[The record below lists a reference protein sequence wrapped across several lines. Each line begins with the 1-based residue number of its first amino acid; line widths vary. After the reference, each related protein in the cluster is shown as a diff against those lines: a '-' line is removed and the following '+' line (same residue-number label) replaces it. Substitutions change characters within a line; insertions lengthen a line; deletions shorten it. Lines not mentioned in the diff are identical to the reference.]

1 MVAILFISFFILL
14 LLGVPIAIS
23 LGLSA
28 VFALVIESGS
38 LASLLIVSQKMFSGL
53 NSFTIMAIPFF
64 LLAGNIMT
72 EARISEKLVALASVI
87 VGRFPGGLAHASTG
101 ASAFFGAISGSAPA
115 TTAAIGSVMI
125 PSMESRGYPKDFSAS
140 VVAASG
146 VLGIII
152 PPSINMVLYGVTAGV
167 SIGDL
172 FISGIVPG
180 VMIALAIMGLNYY
193 NARKYAFPVENP
205 LSLKDKLKVFY
216 GSIVA
221 LFMPVIILG
230 GIYSGAFTPTESAAI
245 ACLYGLVIGT
255 LVYRT
260 LTLKKLYTILKKTA
274 ASTAMIMFLIATAQ
288 IFGYIISREQVPQKL
303 ASLLLGITDN
313 RIIIMFIILLGL
325 LIVGTFLENVA
336 AIVLLV
342 PTLMGIIEYA
352 NIDPLYF
359 GVFMI
364 IALAVG
370 QITPPVGLNLF
381 VASDIAKIRFESIVK
396 RTAPYIT
403 LYVAILI
410 VFIFF
415 PGILTVLVN

>member
-152 PPSINMVLYGVTAGV
+152 PPQY
-167 SIGDL
+167 
-172 FISGIVPG
+172 
-180 VMIALAIMGLNYY
+180 
-193 NARKYAFPVENP
+193 
-205 LSLKDKLKVFY
+205 
-216 GSIVA
+216 
-221 LFMPVIILG
+221 
-230 GIYSGAFTPTESAAI
+230 
-245 ACLYGLVIGT
+245 
-255 LVYRT
+255 
-260 LTLKKLYTILKKTA
+260 
-274 ASTAMIMFLIATAQ
+274 
-288 IFGYIISREQVPQKL
+288 
-303 ASLLLGITDN
+303 
-313 RIIIMFIILLGL
+313 
-325 LIVGTFLENVA
+325 
-336 AIVLLV
+336 
-342 PTLMGIIEYA
+342 
-352 NIDPLYF
+352 
-359 GVFMI
+359 
-364 IALAVG
+364 
-370 QITPPVGLNLF
+370 
-381 VASDIAKIRFESIVK
+381 
-396 RTAPYIT
+396 
-403 LYVAILI
+403 
-410 VFIFF
+410 
-415 PGILTVLVN
+415 